1 MLKGSVQMGGAFLCL
16 SAFLQ
21 KRGRRFCFLGRFFVF
36 LYMAFLVLTKE
47 DDDDDE
53 NAAFG

>member
-1 MLKGSVQMGGAFLCL
+1 MGGAFLCL
-16 SAFLQ
+16 VFFQ
-21 KRGRRFCFLGRFFVF
+21 KRGRRFCFLGRFIVF

>member
-1 MLKGSVQMGGAFLCL
+1 MDGAFLCL
-16 SAFLQ
+16 VFFQ

-36 LYMAFLVLTKE
+36 LYIAFLVLTKE
-47 DDDDDE
+47 DDDE